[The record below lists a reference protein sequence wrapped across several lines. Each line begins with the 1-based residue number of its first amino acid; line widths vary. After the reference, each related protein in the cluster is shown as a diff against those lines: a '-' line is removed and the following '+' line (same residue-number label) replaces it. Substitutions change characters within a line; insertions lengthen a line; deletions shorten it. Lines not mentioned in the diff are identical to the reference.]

1 VTSRKCDSKCLLFFF
16 YVRIRR
22 LRRIGRWVAE
32 SQFAPP
38 PVSRE
43 LSVPITGSFDSET
56 DRVVVGAFAM
66 TCAALRLELDD
77 NLKLLI
83 ASKIIELAKAGETNL
98 DRLCERTLVGFRDCR

>member
-1 VTSRKCDSKCLLFFF
+1 MRQTNDIDCVLLSTSPAAALVQAS
-16 YVRIRR
+16 
-22 LRRIGRWVAE
+22 VAE
-32 SQFAPP
+32 RQIALP

-66 TCAALRLELDD
+66 IRLERDD

-83 ASKIIELAKAGETNL
+83 ASKIMELAKAGETNP
-98 DRLCERTLVGFRDCR
+98 DRLCERTLVGLRGSR